1 MRRRIFALAAVL
13 ALVAGCGNAA
23 TPDATAQGRQDRG
36 GTPLGFGFTTVPGT
50 ALQGPVFPQPLEGSD
65 GFVAVMTLTGDP
77 TEVYDAFAG
86 QAAELGYQGVQSARQ
101 ECIFSDEDGL
111 LYAPDGSSI
120 GWTGRPDDAEVLYCG
135 TSGEILTG
143 EDFGNASYLQLA
155 ITQGRLDGE
164 TQSTVTLNLQRVG
177 TVPDAAPQPAPDPGV
192 RGLGE
197 PVSWEPPD
205 RFGLEHTGLS
215 MDVVE
220 GSTLAGPVGSRAA
233 CAGGYYA
240 VLEVSGDLTAVT
252 DAYEDQIQAYRFE
265 GGPLP
270 DAGPVD
276 VRSYNSAGG
285 GDYTLT
291 ALEDDSGRWLLITR
305 CND

>member
-1 MRRRIFALAAVL
+1 MRSRVCALLAVV
-13 ALVAGCGNAA
+13 ALVAGCGNEP
-23 TPDATAQGRQDRG
+23 TLDSTTQVQRDQG

-50 ALQGPVFPQPLEGSD
+50 ALQGPVFPQPLDGSD

-77 TEVYDAFAG
+77 TEVYDAFGG
-86 QAAELGYQGVQSARQ
+86 QAAELGYQVQSAR
-101 ECIFSDEDGL
+101 EACIFSDGEGL
-111 LYAPDGSSI
+111 LFGPDGNSI
-120 GWTGRPDDAEVLYCG
+120 GWTERPDDAEVLHCG
-135 TSGEILTG
+135 MSGEIQ
-143 EDFGNASYLQLA
+143 EDDDYGNASYLQLA
-155 ITQGRLDGE
+155 ITQGRLKGE

-177 TVPDAAPQPAPDPGV
+177 TVPDAAPQPVPEPGV

-197 PVSWEPPD
+197 TVSWEPPD
-205 RFGLEHTGLS
+205 RFGVEFTGLS

-220 GSTLAGPVGSRAA
+220 GSTLAGPVGSRTA

-240 VLEVSGDLTAVT
+240 VLDVSGDLAAVT

-265 GGPLP
+265 GGPVA
-270 DAGPVD
+270 DAGTAG

-291 ALEDDSGRWLLITR
+291 ALDDASGAWLLITR